1 MIENH
6 GDLRNQSQ
14 IYIVFDSLLVKG
26 FKLLIR
32 PNQIIII
39 IIFNRQLPKING
51 LKLTVLFFSFIVFYN
66 FTNSAT

>member
-14 IYIVFDSLLVKG
+14 ICIVFDSLLMKG

-32 PNQIIII
+32 PNQIII